1 MAASPIP
8 KVNSRNLVPSGVKWI
23 DRRRDMLRMK
33 ENDEEAGRLRDMC
46 FTRIPYSAGRVLKK
60 SASL

>member
-1 MAASPIP
+1 
-8 KVNSRNLVPSGVKWI
+8 
-23 DRRRDMLRMK
+23 MLRMK
-33 ENDEEAGRLRDMC
+33 ENDEEAGRLRNMC